1 MKAHRLTISRMAR
14 AHVCAFPFRI
24 DVAVNPRPSGKE
36 ARIGTGVHAY
46 ADSIVKGM
54 EHEAAL
60 RVVEHVVTDPTEA
73 ATAKA
78 ICEGPLR
85 GWLASTEWTASEVGL
100 LYSAAADAAING
112 PRRGDEG
119 YEEVSAMELRGTMDL
134 VRVEED
140 RIVLRDL
147 KTGKPPT
154 DREQLY
160 AQAVAASRRWGKSV
174 VEIGYVRA
182 LKTKV
187 EELDVETLDADRL
200 DEEAGRIARV
210 LRRLPMAEPVV
221 NDKCDW
227 CDARGAC
234 PEYGAEKAS
243 AKEKDLE
250 EAGFFA

>member
-1 MKAHRLTISRMAR
+1 VRAHRLTMSRMAR

-36 ARIGTGVHAY
+36 ARIGNVAHHRTATHLK
-46 ADSIVKGM
+46 ADVPPLAEEDLTII
-54 EHEAAL
+54 AAG
-60 RVVEHVVTDPTEA
+60 D
-73 ATAKA
+73 A
-78 ICEGPLR
+78 IFNGPLKT
-85 GWLASTEWTASEVGL
+85 WLDTTTWTACEVGL
-100 LYSAAADAAING
+100 LYSAAADACIDG
-112 PRRGDEG
+112 PRRGEPG
-119 YEEVSAMELRGTMDL
+119 YDEVSAMELRGTLDL

-234 PEYGAEKAS
+234 PEYGAERAA
-243 AKEKDLE
+243 AKLEDLE
-250 EAGFFA
+250 AAGFFG

>member
-1 MKAHRLTISRMAR
+1 MRAHRLTMSRMAR
-14 AHVCAFPFRI
+14 AHACAFPFRM
-24 DVAVNPRPSGKE
+24 DVEQTPRPSGKE
-36 ARIGTGVHAY
+36 ARIGSVTHGFVDALINGGEYVGEEDEAIRSTG
-46 ADSIVKGM
+46 
-54 EHEAAL
+54 
-60 RVVEHVVTDPTEA
+60 
-73 ATAKA
+73 KA
-78 ICEGPLR
+78 IFDGPLS
-85 GWLASTEWTASEVGL
+85 GWLSARTFTHCEIGL
-100 LYSAAADAAING
+100 CYDAANDACEDG
-112 PRRGDEG
+112 PRRDEPG
-119 YEEVSAMELRGTMDL
+119 YEEVGSMQLRGTLDL
-134 VRVEED
+134 VRVEDD

-160 AQAVAASRRWGKSV
+160 AQAVAASRRWKKNI

-187 EELDVETLDADRL
+187 EELDVETLDADWL

-210 LRRLPMAEPVV
+210 LRRLPTAEPVV

-234 PEYGAEKAS
+234 PAYGAERA
-243 AKEKDLE
+243 AATEKDLE

>member
-1 MKAHRLTISRMAR
+1 VRAHRLTMSRMAR

-24 DVAVNPRPSGKE
+24 DVEARERPSGKE
-36 ARIGTGVHAY
+36 ARAGTVTHHWTAVHLGAK
-46 ADSIVKGM
+46 VPPLT
-54 EHEAAL
+54 E
-60 RVVEHVVTDPTEA
+60 TDPTILAIGEA
-73 ATAKA
+73 VFK
-78 ICEGPLR
+78 GPLKT
-85 GWLASTEWTASEVGL
+85 WLETTATWTHCEVGL
-100 LYSAAADAAING
+100 LYSAAADVCIDG
-112 PRRGDEG
+112 PRRGEPG
-119 YEEVSAMELRGTMDL
+119 YDEVSAMELRGTLDL

-147 KTGKPPT
+147 KTGKPPS

-160 AQAVAASRRWGKSV
+160 AQAVAASRRWKKNV

-234 PEYGAEKAS
+234 PAYGAERAS
-243 AKEKDLE
+243 VTEKELE
-250 EAGFFA
+250 AAGFFG